1 MRAWYFKQ
9 AGFLPVLVEM
19 QVWPPPSF
27 LLVSDPG
34 SDTQSVL
41 QFVSS
46 KKKNLTHALT
56 NLCTSL
62 KSGCVFHSACLLV
75 CFLIISLFCF
85 ILFWMQFSV
94 FFVFVH
100 YLRFLVSFSLQL
112 FSLFKSLCASE
123 TVLPALLHFR
133 LQAVLMHQL
142 VCCLDKVKREEGVRE
157 QILRDKNSSQ
167 GFTERLNGNK

>member
-1 MRAWYFKQ
+1 MPRYCVDEKRMKIEKQTNKLDMRAWYFKH

-46 KKKNLTHALT
+46 KQKNLTHALT

-75 CFLIISLFCF
+75 CFLIISLF
-85 ILFWMQFSV
+85 LFYFVLDAIFCLFCLCSLSPLPYFFFSST
-94 FFVFVH
+94 
-100 YLRFLVSFSLQL
+100 LFSLQ
-112 FSLFKSLCASE
+112 
-123 TVLPALLHFR
+123 V
-133 LQAVLMHQL
+133 L
-142 VCCLDKVKREEGVRE
+142 VC
-157 QILRDKNSSQ
+157 LRDCTPCLASFQASGCFNAPISLLS
-167 GFTERLNGNK
+167 

>member
-1 MRAWYFKQ
+1 MRAWYFKH

-46 KKKNLTHALT
+46 KRKNLTHALT

-75 CFLIISLFCF
+75 CFLIISLFFVLFCFGCNFLSFLSLFIISASLFLFLFNSFLSSSPCVPQRLYSLPCF
-85 ILFWMQFSV
+85 ISG
-94 FFVFVH
+94 
-100 YLRFLVSFSLQL
+100 
-112 FSLFKSLCASE
+112 
-123 TVLPALLHFR
+123 FR
-133 LQAVLMHQL
+133 L
-142 VCCLDKVKREEGVRE
+142 
-157 QILRDKNSSQ
+157 
-167 GFTERLNGNK
+167 F

>member
-1 MRAWYFKQ
+1 MRAWYFKH

-75 CFLIISLFCF
+75 CFLIISLF
-85 ILFWMQFSV
+85 LFYFVLDAIFCLFCLCSLSPLPYFFFSSA
-94 FFVFVH
+94 
-100 YLRFLVSFSLQL
+100 LFSLQVL
-112 FSLFKSLCASE
+112 VCLRDCTPCLAS
-123 TVLPALLHFR
+123 F
-133 LQAVLMHQL
+133 QAVLMHQL
-142 VCCLDKVKREEGVRE
+142 VCCLDSYKVKREEGVRE